1 MLRMAGK
8 VCPTSSPIDS
18 IQAFAKSRPLESTK
32 VVNDSLKPAEE
43 TEYLEGSMDVS
54 VVLKY
59 SSISL

>member
-1 MLRMAGK
+1 MAGK

-32 VVNDSLKPAEE
+32 AVNDSLKPAEE

-59 SSISL
+59 Y